1 MPMPATTSFTRF
13 PGLTAPH
20 LVLLG
25 HFMLAFN
32 SSGLKQV
39 LLPTLIAVCT
49 GPAVAQLICY
59 EGFGSYSAGVQVE
72 SGGNGSAGTGLNGGL
87 GWGGAFDVNNAIK
100 SLVLIENRA
109 ATPVTYTNGE
119 ITIPGGDR
127 ALRFSEIANGAYAV
141 QRPLGTVFNAASG
154 ETLWFSF
161 LFRTNNASSLG
172 NRDLFQLGFDSNPNA
187 SNARVSIGATTTST
201 SFPSPFQF
209 FARSTTAVNASAFHG
224 SLPIA
229 AVTTYLLVG
238 RIQANAG
245 IYDVVSLFV
254 NPTSLEDPGPAS
266 ASVTLNSGLTTLSHA
281 FIRTVDLDSGDA
293 YVLDEWRIA
302 RDYGSVVASLRNS
315 IRILPAT
322 LPGGLPTVRWPA
334 SLPGVVLETSTT
346 LVSESWTE
354 VTGPFTLIG
363 NDHEHPI
370 PNTPGVDRGFFRLRR
385 N

>member
-1 MPMPATTSFTRF
+1 MPLPATTRFTRF
-13 PGLTAPH
+13 PGLTAAHP
-20 LVLLG
+20 VLLG
-25 HFMLAFN
+25 HSMLAFN
-32 SSGLKQV
+32 SFGLKQIV
-39 LLPTLIAVCT
+39 ILALVAVCT
-49 GPAVAQLICY
+49 VPAVAQLICY
-59 EGFGSYSAGVQVE
+59 EGFGSYSAGAQVE
-72 SGGNGSAGTGLNGGL
+72 IGANGSAGTGLNGGL
-87 GWGGAFDVNNAIK
+87 GWGGAFDVNNSIK

-109 ATPVTYTNGE
+109 ASPVTYTNGE
-119 ITIPGGDR
+119 ITIPGGGR
-127 ALRFSEIANGAYAV
+127 ALRFYDIANGAYAL

-154 ETLWFSF
+154 ETLWFSL
-161 LFRTNNASSLG
+161 LFRTTNANPLG
-172 NRDLFQLGFDSNPNA
+172 NRDLFQLGFDSNSNA
-187 SNARVSIGATTTST
+187 SNPRVSIGATTTSA

-281 FIRTVDLDSGDA
+281 FIRTVDLDTGDA
-293 YVLDEWRIA
+293 YVLDEWRIG

-315 IRILPAT
+315 LRILSAT
-322 LPGGLPTVRWPA
+322 LPGGLPTLRWPA

-346 LVSESWTE
+346 LALESWTE
-354 VTGPFTLIG
+354 VTGPFTLNG

-370 PNTPGVDRGFFRLRR
+370 PNIPGLERGFFRLRR
-385 N
+385 D